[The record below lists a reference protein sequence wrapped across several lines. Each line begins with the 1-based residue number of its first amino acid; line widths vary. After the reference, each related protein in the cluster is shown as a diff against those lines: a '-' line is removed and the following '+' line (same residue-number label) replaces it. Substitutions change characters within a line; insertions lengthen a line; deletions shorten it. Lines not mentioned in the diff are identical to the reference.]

1 MISMHSKNYI
11 MGSYFLV
18 LPLTIYDNPHYKFRN
33 KITIEDK
40 FLDKRLQTD
49 LRLFIKPVIP
59 ELTMLPTLR

>member
-1 MISMHSKNYI
+1 MITMHSKNYI

-40 FLDKRLQTD
+40 FLDKRL
-49 LRLFIKPVIP
+49 
-59 ELTMLPTLR
+59 